1 MIDKIKDWGNLATRW
16 IILFAVV
23 IIAWANLENRV
34 TRLEADALG
43 IPEMLSSIKEDL
55 AAIKTDISW
64 LKENMPKNDN

>member
-16 IILFAVV
+16 IILFAIVV
-23 IIAWANLENRV
+23 IAWTNLENRV
-34 TRLEADALG
+34 TRLEADTMG
-43 IPEMLSSIKEDL
+43 IPEMLLSIKEDL